1 MVPDT
6 RIRREMADDPRWGS
20 DVDEVGAAQRASVP
34 APVTA
39 VPIMLGG
46 VGFAAF
52 LMGCLLAVGGRTPF
66 HQLAGLISLVVGAV
80 LITGAVAV
88 DAIARLR
95 LDFWRAQQNGGRQ

>member
-1 MVPDT
+1 MGDPPGAGWD
-6 RIRREMADDPRWGS
+6 RAAD
-20 DVDEVGAAQRASVP
+20 AANPSRRASIP

-52 LMGCLLAVGGRTPF
+52 LMGVFLAIGGRTPF
-66 HQLAGLISLVVGAV
+66 QQLAGLISLVVGAV

-95 LDFWRAQQNGGRQ
+95 LDFWRAQQWGEHQ